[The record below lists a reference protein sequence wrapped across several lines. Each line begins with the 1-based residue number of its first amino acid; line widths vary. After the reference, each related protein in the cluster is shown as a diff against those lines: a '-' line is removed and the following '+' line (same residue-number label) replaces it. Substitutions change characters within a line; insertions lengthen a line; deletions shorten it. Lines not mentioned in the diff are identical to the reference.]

1 RNNGEETAQ
10 DVMNIELEARVYARK
25 IKQLISGEQS
35 NQPFEV
41 IDKATNQ
48 PRPIQYSDMV
58 ILQRSLTGVSTI
70 IEELRKQGI
79 PVHAELRS
87 GSVEVREI
95 QIMINILEVMEN
107 KYQDTSLSSVLRS
120 PIVRVNKETRS
131 QMQLANQ
138 NGSF

>member
-1 RNNGEETAQ
+1 AKNEKE
-10 DVMNIELEARVYARK
+10 IELKTRINTQK
-25 IKQLISGEQS
+25 IKQLISREQS

-79 PVHAELRS
+79 PVHAELS
-87 GSVEVREI
+87 TGYLEAIEI
-95 QIMINILEVMEN
+95 QVMINMLKVIDN
-107 KYQDTSLSSVLRS
+107 PY
-120 PIVRVNKETRS
+120 
-131 QMQLANQ
+131 
-138 NGSF
+138 